1 MNGASSGEEE
11 TPMTNQSQPPDP
23 ADQKLRR
30 FQIGLTVFLIVLLI
44 AFFLLGQSMVSHR
57 FFRGGRLDRYGHVR
71 Q

>member
-1 MNGASSGEEE
+1 
-11 TPMTNQSQPPDP
+11 MTNQSQPPDP

>member
-11 TPMTNQSQPPDP
+11 TPMTNQPQPPP
-23 ADQKLRR
+23 PTDQKQRR
-30 FQIGLTVFLIVLLI
+30 FQIGLTLFLIGLLV

-57 FFRGGRLDRYGHVR
+57 FFRGGRVDRYGHVR

>member
-1 MNGASSGEEE
+1 
-11 TPMTNQSQPPDP
+11 MTNQSQPPDP
-23 ADQKLRR
+23 NDQKLRR
-30 FQIGLTVFLIVLLI
+30 FQIGLTLFVAVLLI